1 MHLFGTGT
9 NARLEMAGGW
19 NGELEWKEN
28 ALYPKMILV
37 TGWRLER
44 RFSIQ

>member
-1 MHLFGTGT
+1 
-9 NARLEMAGGW
+9 MAGGW